1 MAKSAAAGD
10 RDSRSMEIF
19 SADTVI
25 VGAGASGLAAA
36 VAASRQGSRV
46 IVAEGNENPG
56 KKLYATGNGRCNFS
70 NLRCS
75 SQCFNR
81 PEDLFVES
89 VFRRFGVEET
99 LGFFQS
105 EGMMVRLE
113 DGGRYY
119 PYSGQAS
126 AVVNTLRRAAENA
139 GCRFLFSDRAEEIS
153 FCGASPNA
161 VRVSAEDSAV
171 GVAEDDADAAAAA
184 GSVSQS
190 GSEAGRFCVRLQSGK
205 TLYGKNLI
213 IACGGR
219 AGLKTGST
227 GDGYGFARAFGHTLT
242 PPRPALTAAESGA
255 AFLAGLKGVRARG
268 RVQLW
273 ERSAGKIAEERGEIQ
288 FTGTGISGICVF
300 DLTRFMDELLPP
312 AKKRK
317 RRESGSSAEE
327 PAKIRKEY
335 TIVCDFVPEKDEEE
349 LYRILSKQ
357 IRTAGTKSS
366 EENSRNLFRWRPR
379 SLSDALAGI
388 VNERLAAVI
397 AGRAHEDL
405 RRAVKMLKNF
415 DVPVSHTRGWE
426 EAQVT
431 CGGVRR
437 EELEPATLQ
446 SRLRPGLYFC
456 GEVIDVDG
464 RCGGFNL
471 QWAWS
476 SGAAAGSAAAKKGRE
491 RC

>member
-153 FCGASPNA
+153 FCGASPDA
-161 VRVSAEDSAV
+161 VRMSAEDSAA
-171 GVAEDDADAAAAA
+171 GVTEDDADAAAAA

-190 GSEAGRFCVRLQSGK
+190 GWEAGRFCVRLQTGK

-227 GDGYGFARAFGHTLT
+227 GDGYGFARAFGHSLT
-242 PPRPALTAAESGA
+242 APRPELTAAETGA
-255 AFLAGLKGVRARG
+255 AFLSGLKVVRA
-268 RVQLW
+268 
-273 ERSAGKIAEERGEIQ
+273 
-288 FTGTGISGICVF
+288 
-300 DLTRFMDELLPP
+300 
-312 AKKRK
+312 
-317 RRESGSSAEE
+317 
-327 PAKIRKEY
+327 
-335 TIVCDFVPEKDEEE
+335 
-349 LYRILSKQ
+349 
-357 IRTAGTKSS
+357 
-366 EENSRNLFRWRPR
+366 
-379 SLSDALAGI
+379 
-388 VNERLAAVI
+388 
-397 AGRAHEDL
+397 
-405 RRAVKMLKNF
+405 
-415 DVPVSHTRGWE
+415 
-426 EAQVT
+426 
-431 CGGVRR
+431 
-437 EELEPATLQ
+437 
-446 SRLRPGLYFC
+446 
-456 GEVIDVDG
+456 
-464 RCGGFNL
+464 
-471 QWAWS
+471 
-476 SGAAAGSAAAKKGRE
+476 
-491 RC
+491 